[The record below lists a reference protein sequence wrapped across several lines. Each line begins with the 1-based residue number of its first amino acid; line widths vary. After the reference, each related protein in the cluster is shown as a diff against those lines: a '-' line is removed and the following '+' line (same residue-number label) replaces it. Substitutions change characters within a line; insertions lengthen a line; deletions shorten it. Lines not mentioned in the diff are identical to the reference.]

1 MNKTET
7 ILNLV
12 KDEDVRFIRLQ
23 FTDLSGKIRNMA
35 ITVGQLEKALAG
47 ELTFNS
53 LSVEGFDSGE
63 EQELYLK
70 PDISTFE
77 IFPWRPHQGKVARFI
92 CDIYNQDNRIYEADP
107 RNILKKIIAEA
118 GKMGINPLI
127 QPKCEFFLFNTD
139 ESGNATTNTNDLGTY
154 FDVAPLD
161 NGENCRREI
170 IMTLEDMGFEIE
182 SSHHEMGNG
191 QHQVNFKK
199 GELLLSADRLMT
211 FKMTVKTIAKRHGM
225 HATFMA
231 KPVTEQPGSGMYFDI
246 SLNKD
251 GKNII
256 SKDNVLTDT
265 ARKFIAGIL
274 KYTPQMAF
282 ITNPTV
288 NSYRRLVTGSNAPC
302 YIGWSDKNKDAI
314 VRVFKLQGDN
324 ASISFRAP
332 DPTANPYL
340 AIAAVIKAGIEGI
353 KYNFEPWDYVPVG
366 NENLKNLETM
376 PANLIAAVEESKKSS
391 FAKEL
396 MGEKM
401 YKSYIK
407 LKTDEYNDYKKY
419 VGQWELEKYLNKY

>member
-1 MNKTET
+1 MDSFET
-7 ILNLV
+7 VINLV

-35 ITVGQLEKALAG
+35 ITVGQLKKALSG
-47 ELTFNS
+47 ELAFNG
-53 LSVEGFDSGE
+53 LAVEGFDDGE
-63 EQELYLK
+63 EFELYLK

-77 IFPWRPHQGKVARFI
+77 IFPWRPNHGKVARFI
-92 CDIYNQDNRIYEADP
+92 CDIYKSDNHIYELDS
-107 RNILKKIIAEA
+107 RNVLKKVIAEA
-118 GKMGINPLI
+118 QKTGIYPLI

-139 ESGNATTNTNDLGTY
+139 EAGNATTDTNDLGTY
-154 FDVAPLD
+154 YDVAPLD

-182 SSHHEMGNG
+182 SSHHEKGNG

-231 KPVTEQPGSGMYFDI
+231 KPVTQQPGSGMYFDI
-246 SLNKD
+246 SLNRD
-251 GKNII
+251 GKNIV
-256 SKDNVLTDT
+256 SKDNTLTDT

-274 KYTPQMAF
+274 KYTTQMAF

-288 NSYRRLVTGSNAPC
+288 NSYRRLLPGGNAPC

-314 VRVFKLQGDN
+314 VRVLKLGSEN
-324 ASISFRAP
+324 ASVSFRAP

-340 AIAAVIKAGIEGI
+340 AVAAVIKAGLEGI
-353 KYNFEPWDYVPVG
+353 KYNFEPWDYVPYG
-366 NENLKNLETM
+366 NENLANLETM

-391 FAKEL
+391 FARDL
-396 MGEKM
+396 MGDKL
-401 YKSYIK
+401 YNSYVNM
-407 LKTDEYNDYKKY
+407 KTKEYNEYKKH
-419 VGQWELEKYLNKY
+419 VSQWEINRYLNNY